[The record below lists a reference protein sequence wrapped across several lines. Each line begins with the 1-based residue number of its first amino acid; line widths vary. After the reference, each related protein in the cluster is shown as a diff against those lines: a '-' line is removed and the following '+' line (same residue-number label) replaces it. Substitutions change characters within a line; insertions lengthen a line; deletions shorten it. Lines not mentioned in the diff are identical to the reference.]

1 MTFMDD
7 IMIESI
13 TEATTQIVTSF
24 FNLSSTPDDDY
35 DYADDLFCDRSS
47 VREFRSRFEPPFF
60 WIIAVVGGAGN
71 LAVVWIYLN
80 LRRRLK
86 TMTDVYLL
94 NLAVADLLFLVTLP
108 LWAAEASHGS
118 WSFGSALC
126 KLNSALYKVN
136 LFSST
141 LLLTCIS
148 VDRYVVIVQTVR
160 AQNSQAKLRRC
171 SRLVCSG
178 VWFLALLLATPEL
191 VFAATTEP
199 DRQEYC
205 RMVFPPHLGN
215 RTKILVLSLQVS
227 MGFCLPFVVMAF
239 CYSIIVAK
247 LLKTRNFQK
256 HKAMRVILALAAA
269 FAGTQL
275 PYAGV
280 LVMEAAQATTMTLT
294 ECEDLK
300 HFDKAGQMLKS
311 LAYLHA
317 CLNPFL
323 YAFVGVRFRRD
334 LLKLLQACRCRRAY
348 SGPIVK
354 SCRSPPGSTRASV
367 MSDSDISQALSL

>member
-1 MTFMDD
+1 MTSMDD
-7 IMIESI
+7 IMI
-13 TEATTQIVTSF
+13 TEVTAN
-24 FNLSSTPDDDY
+24 FNLSSTPDADY
-35 DYADDLFCDRSS
+35 DYGDGLFCDRSS
-47 VREFRSRFEPPFF
+47 VRDFRSRFEPPFF
-60 WIIAVVGGAGN
+60 WVIAVVGGAGN

-136 LFSST
+136 LFSGM

-148 VDRYVVIVQTVR
+148 VDRYVVIVQSVR
-160 AQNSQAKLRRC
+160 AQNSQAERRRF

-178 VWFLALLLATPEL
+178 VWLLALLLATPEL
-191 VFAATTEP
+191 VFAAASEP
-199 DRQEYC
+199 ARQGYC
-205 RMVFPPHLGN
+205 RMVFPSHLGN

-239 CYSIIVAK
+239 CYGVIVAK

-256 HKAMRVILALAAA
+256 HKAMRVILAVAAA

-280 LVMEAAQATTMTLT
+280 LVTEAAEATTLTLT

-300 HFDKAGQMLKS
+300 RFDLAGQVLKS

-334 LLKLLQACRCRRAY
+334 LLKLLQACRRRPAY
-348 SGPIVK
+348 QGPASK

-367 MSDSDISQALSL
+367 MSDSDTSHALSL